1 MICVKTLQ
9 KMLKQGSDFD
19 LKDFINLY
27 KKCTAKPYPFLV
39 INATLASVNLSRF
52 RKNPLEGI

>member
-1 MICVKTLQ
+1 
-9 KMLKQGSDFD
+9 MLKQGSDFD

-52 RKNPLEGI
+52 RKNPWKEYKNRS